1 MNTTT
6 RRLLGGLA
14 IAAVLGL
21 GQGGPVI
28 AASPTPLPPPPSG
41 PTGDEMLSVQ
51 PSLISV
57 TARPGATASIKLT
70 LRAAADLD
78 VTITSRGLAQGTDG
92 SYHSVPDAEDT
103 SAYSARTM
111 ISATP
116 GSVRVKP
123 GDVITVNVSLAV
135 PADVGEGTRYG
146 ILNVTGLPAGAA
158 PSSNVGFGVE
168 LGVSTIVQIADTAQT
183 KTGEIKDIT
192 IGEALPGQPLPVTVS
207 FLNTGTTHYGAV
219 PNELITTSTL
229 QDASGALLASASA
242 NGTQLSVVPTFFRD
256 VALSMTPSTAL
267 VSDAS
272 YYLEVG
278 VGLKDGTVFD
288 RKALDF
294 TWSGGG
300 VLSATSTPVQVPPV
314 DASGQPSELT
324 IIAIAALLG
333 AMAAVVLIWAVSRR
347 RRRPGTVDAATE
359 P

>member
-1 MNTTT
+1 MNNTT

-21 GQGGPVI
+21 GLGGPVS
-28 AASPTPLPPPPSG
+28 AASPTPIAPPPSG

-57 TARPGATASIKLT
+57 TARPGATSKIKLT

-78 VTITSRGLAQGTDG
+78 VKITSRGLAQGTDG

-103 SAYSARTM
+103 SAFSARTM

-116 GSVRVKP
+116 GSIRVKP
-123 GDVITVNVSLAV
+123 GDVITVDVSIAV
-135 PADVGEGTRYG
+135 PADVGDGTRYG

-168 LGVSTIVQIADTAQT
+168 LGVSTIVQIADTEQT
-183 KTGEIKDIT
+183 KLGEIKDIR

-207 FLNTGTTHYGAV
+207 FNNTGNSHYGAV
-219 PNELITTSTL
+219 PNELVTSTTL
-229 QDASGALLASASA
+229 QDATGATLAAQTT
-242 NGTQLSVVPTFFRD
+242 NGGQLSVVPPFFRD
-256 VALSMTPSTAL
+256 VTLTLAPAAAL
-267 VSDAS
+267 VSGSS
-272 YYLEVG
+272 YHLEVG

-294 TWSGGG
+294 IWSGGG
-300 VLSATSTPVQVPPV
+300 VLSATSAPVQAPP
-314 DASGQPSELT
+314 ATSGQPSDLT

-333 AMAAVVLIWAVSRR
+333 AMAAVLLIWAVSRR
-347 RRRPGTVDAATE
+347 RGRSGTDAATT